1 MTISLAPLLMSQMAL
16 KDEIQLGFVPAAV
29 FFFFVH
35 NKSGVSLGPIA
46 DGFEKPA
53 KR

>member
-1 MTISLAPLLMSQMAL
+1 MSQTAL
-16 KDEIQLGFVPAAV
+16 KDEIELGFIASDV

-35 NKSGVSLGPIA
+35 DESRVSLGPIA
-46 DGFEKPA
+46 DGFEKPT